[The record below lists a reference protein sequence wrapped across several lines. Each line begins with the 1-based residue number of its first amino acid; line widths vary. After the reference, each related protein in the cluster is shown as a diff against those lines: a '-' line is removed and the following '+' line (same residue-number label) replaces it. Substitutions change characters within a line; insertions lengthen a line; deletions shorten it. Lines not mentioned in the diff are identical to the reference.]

1 MSSAK
6 VLSMY
11 RFELTCLAE
20 AHGTTFE
27 CDIEEAEMIIVNVV
41 QSASLVPNSYRYDDL
56 DDLYSLILSKG
67 KTVHLVEF
75 GDSDAQPMTCS
86 LFDLRA
92 AVDDVLAR
100 SSQDLSRS

>member
-1 MSSAK
+1 
-6 VLSMY
+6 MY
-11 RFELTCLAE
+11 CFELTCLAE

-41 QSASLVPNSYRYDDL
+41 QSASHAPNSYRYDDL
-56 DDLYSLILSKG
+56 DDLYGLIISKG

-86 LFDLRA
+86 LSGLRA
-92 AVDDVLAR
+92 AVNDVRAK
-100 SSQDLSRS
+100 SSQDLARS